1 MKFGKS
7 LALVAV
13 LAIATVGFAQQ
24 KPEEKPAE
32 AKVEEKVPEKPKL
45 SVSGLAYIEWSKELK
60 HSATRT
66 PDENTNTFSIKRVYL
81 DFKKKLDDIWSVR
94 VTTDVG
100 QVDSK
105 ASKDYIET
113 VTGTDTDDDD
123 QIDTITTKKS
133 KPESKTNG
141 YTVFLKYAYVEAK
154 DKLDFAEYKF
164 AFGMIS
170 TPLIGFVDKQSDCR
184 WLEQNYADQA
194 KTVLY
199 DNAGK
204 GQSIDHSADMG
215 VSLEVSMFNKLVT
228 ITGALTNG
236 EGYKYADEVKLG
248 DDGKAYYGM
257 LTIMPVKDLYL
268 VGIYR
273 NQNTNDKIDD
283 NYVRYMGGGVVYSDE
298 WYKIGAMYYMPKS
311 SSKASSTAA
320 VVENEYKLFDSWL
333 NVRLDQIIDMPVIVI
348 GRYAFGEN
356 KDVEKLKVTS
366 WAAGIGY
373 HVADGLRAV
382 AYFQNVKNEGLDKP
396 DRQIFVKTEVKF

>member
-1 MKFGKS
+1 MKFVKS
-7 LALVAV
+7 IALVAV
-13 LAIATVGFAQQ
+13 LAVTTVGFAQQ
-24 KPEEKPAE
+24 KPEEKPE

-45 SVSGLAYIEWSKELK
+45 NVSGLAYIEWSKELK

-81 DFKKKLDDIWSVR
+81 DFRKKLDDIWSVR

-105 ASKDYIET
+105 SSKKYTE
-113 VTGTDTDDDD
+113 TGT
-123 QIDTITTKKS
+123 TTS
-133 KPESKTNG
+133 SVESKTNF
-141 YTVFLKYAYVEAK
+141 YTLFLKYAFIEAK
-154 DKLDFAEYKF
+154 EKLEFAEYKF
-164 AFGMIS
+164 AFGMIG
-170 TPLIGFVDKQSDCR
+170 TPLIGFVDKQSDYR

-199 DNAGK
+199 NNAGK
-204 GQSIDHSADMG
+204 SQSIDNSADLG
-215 VSLEVSMFNKLVT
+215 VSLEVTMFNKLLT

-257 LTIMPVKDLYL
+257 LTVMPIKDLYL

-273 NQNTNDKIDD
+273 HQITNDKVDD
-283 NYVRYMGGGVVYSDE
+283 NYVRYMGGGIVYSDE
-298 WYKIGAMYYMPKS
+298 WYKIGAMYYMPES
-311 SSKASSTAA
+311 SSKATPTAP
-320 VVENEYKLFDSWL
+320 VVENKYKLFDSWL
-333 NVRLDQIIDMPVIVI
+333 NVRLDQIVDMPIIVV

-356 KDVEKLKVTS
+356 KDVDKSKVTS
-366 WAAGIGY
+366 WAAGLGY

-382 AYFQNVKNEGLDKP
+382 AYFQNVKNEALDDP

>member
-45 SVSGLAYIEWSKELK
+45 SVGGLAYIEWSKELK
-60 HSATRT
+60 HSSTKRN
-66 PDENTNTFSIKRVYL
+66 PDENYNTFAIKRVYL
-81 DFKKKLDDIWSVR
+81 DFKKKLDDMWSVR

-100 QVDSK
+100 QVDAKSDK
-105 ASKDYIET
+105 KYTADGET
-113 VTGTDTDDDD
+113 TPNNV
-123 QIDTITTKKS
+123 
-133 KPESKTNG
+133 ESKTNG
-141 YTVFLKYAYVEAK
+141 YTVFLKYAYIEAK

-170 TPLIGFVDKQSDCR
+170 TPLIGFVDKQSDYR

-199 DNAGK
+199 DKTGK
-204 GQSIDHSADMG
+204 GQSIDNSADMG
-215 VSLEVSMFNKLVT
+215 VSLEVSMFNKLLT
-228 ITGALTNG
+228 ITGAMTNG

-273 NQNTNDKIDD
+273 YQDTNDKIGD
-283 NYVRYMGGGVVYSDE
+283 NYNKYMGGGVVYSDE
-298 WYKIGAMYYMPKS
+298 WYKIGAMYYMPET
-311 SSKASSTAA
+311 SSKKLTDTTAT
-320 VVENEYKLFDSWL
+320 ENKYKLFDSWL
-333 NVRLDQIIDMPVIVI
+333 NVRLDQIVDMPVIVV

-356 KDVEKLKVTS
+356 KDVDKSKVTS

-382 AYFQNVKNEGLDKP
+382 AYFQNVKSEALDDP

>member
-1 MKFGKS
+1 MKFVKGMT
-7 LALVAV
+7 LVAV
-13 LAIATVGFAQQ
+13 LSIATLGFAQQ
-24 KPEEKPAE
+24 APEVKPE
-32 AKVEEKVPEKPKL
+32 AKAEEKVPEKPKL
-45 SVSGLAYIEWSKELK
+45 SVGGLAYIEWSKELK

-66 PDENTNTFSIKRVYL
+66 PDENYNTFAIKRVYL
-81 DFKKKLDDIWSVR
+81 DFKKKLDDMWSVR

-100 QVDSK
+100 QVDS
-105 ASKDYIET
+105 S
-113 VTGTDTDDDD
+113 GTSST
-123 QIDTITTKKS
+123 QF
-133 KPESKTNG
+133 KTNS
-141 YTVFLKYAYVEAK
+141 YTLFLKYAYVEAK

-170 TPLIGFVDKQSDCR
+170 TPLIGFVDKQSDYR
-184 WLEQNYADQA
+184 WLEQNYTDQS

-199 DNAGK
+199 YLDGTTMK

-215 VSLEVSMFNKLVT
+215 VSLEVSMFNKLLT
-228 ITGALTNG
+228 LTGAYTNG

-257 LTIMPVKDLYL
+257 LTLMPLKDLYL

-283 NYVRYMGGGVVYSDE
+283 NYIRYMGGGIVYSDE
-298 WYKIGAMYYMPKS
+298 WYKIGAMYYIPET
-311 SSKASSTAA
+311 SKKTTSTATA
-320 VVENEYKLFDSWL
+320 VENKYKLFDSWL
-333 NVRLDQIIDMPVIVI
+333 NVRLDQIVDMPIIVV

-356 KDVEKLKVTS
+356 DDVDKSKVTS
-366 WAAGIGY
+366 WAAGLGY

-382 AYFQNVKNEGLDKP
+382 AYFQNVKSQAKDDP

>member
-1 MKFGKS
+1 MKFVKGMT
-7 LALVAV
+7 LVAV
-13 LAIATVGFAQQ
+13 LSIATLGFAQQ
-24 KPEEKPAE
+24 APEVKPE
-32 AKVEEKVPEKPKL
+32 AKAEEKVPEKPKL
-45 SVSGLAYIEWSKELK
+45 SVGGLAYIEWSKELK

-66 PDENTNTFSIKRVYL
+66 PDENYNTFAIKRVYL
-81 DFKKKLDDIWSVR
+81 DFKKKLDDMWSVR

-105 ASKDYIET
+105 ASKKYTEK
-113 VTGTDTDDDD
+113 VTPP
-123 QIDTITTKKS
+123 TTS
-133 KPESKTNG
+133 YPESKTNS
-141 YTVFLKYAYVEAK
+141 YTLFLKYAYVEAK

-170 TPLIGFVDKQSDCR
+170 TPLIGFVDKQSDYR
-184 WLEQNYADQA
+184 WLEQNYTDQS

-199 DNAGK
+199 YLDGTTMK

-215 VSLEVSMFNKLVT
+215 VSLEVSMFNKLLT
-228 ITGALTNG
+228 LTGAYTNG

-257 LTIMPVKDLYL
+257 LTLMPLKDLYL

-283 NYVRYMGGGVVYSDE
+283 NYIRYMGGGIVYSDE
-298 WYKIGAMYYMPKS
+298 WYKIGAMYYIPET
-311 SSKASSTAA
+311 SKKATSTATA
-320 VVENEYKLFDSWL
+320 DENKYKLFDSWL
-333 NVRLDQIIDMPVIVI
+333 NVRLDQIVDMPIIVV

-356 KDVEKLKVTS
+356 DDVDKSKVTS
-366 WAAGIGY
+366 WAAGLGY

-382 AYFQNVKNEGLDKP
+382 AYFQNVKSQAKDDP